1 MEEYTLFLDESETC
15 NVNKITNIREN
26 QMFVI
31 AGIVCTKQ
39 YHDSILHN
47 QIDFVKDKIWNRC
60 GQDKFY
66 SQKVLHELEMSRAIN
81 KKYKQLKNDYNKV
94 FKNKHIYNFTYDM
107 LTEII
112 RNGELVILSVCIDE
126 DNIGRYYDRDKIND
140 RFQIAMNMIIENYY
154 HFLNHV
160 NGIGDI
166 CYESLPENQNQRIMK
181 RYQGIRYN
189 GTMFYPAKVINERIK
204 GLEFKNKTQ
213 NIAGLQLA
221 DFIPNAIGRSIL
233 HKKYTNNKERNISYS
248 VIESKL
254 YDGGIDCTT
263 RYGSKI
269 IP

>member
-1 MEEYTLFLDESETC
+1 MRRKPHSLQYKKGKVTTIL
-15 NVNKITNIREN
+15 TN
-26 QMFVI
+26 
-31 AGIVCTKQ
+31 T
-39 YHDSILHN
+39 
-47 QIDFVKDKIWNRC
+47 
-60 GQDKFY
+60 
-66 SQKVLHELEMSRAIN
+66 
-81 KKYKQLKNDYNKV
+81 
-94 FKNKHIYNFTYDM
+94 
-107 LTEII
+107 
-112 RNGELVILSVCIDE
+112 
-126 DNIGRYYDRDKIND
+126 
-140 RFQIAMNMIIENYY
+140 
-154 HFLNHV
+154 V